1 MPLQFEEDV
10 FYVHTERDAQRLLAL
25 IREEEE
31 NTKRRVLTWIRSIK
45 TNHIKNSKMVEV
57 VTLTRRTL
65 YGHRCAGGLVLMRE
79 KYDKNG
85 ERFRQPGPQIN
96 LPHTDIPQSSEK
108 KDFNGC
114 DTRLYR

>member
-1 MPLQFEEDV
+1 MPFQDEEDV
-10 FYVHTERDAQRLLAL
+10 FYVHTESEAQRLLVL
-25 IREEEE
+25 IQEEEE

-45 TNHIKNSKMVEV
+45 TNHIKNSKMTEV

-65 YGHRCAGGLVLMRE
+65 YGHRHTGGLVLMRE

-85 ERFRQPGPQIN
+85 ERVRQPGRQIN
-96 LPHTDIPQSSEK
+96 LPHTDLPQSSDK
-108 KDFNGC
+108 KKNN